1 MTMQTLVNALPAL
14 QKLGKQDLPLKTLY
28 KVSRVLKK
36 LDENLKFYYS
46 QKQDITAKYW
56 TIRDG
61 RAFPKEGCAEECNA
75 KINELLELEV
85 EVDAKLPVKIEPSE
99 NITLS
104 YNDLISL
111 ENIIEFEYED
121 GNTNA

>member
-1 MTMQTLVNALPAL
+1 MKIYEVLAALPAL
-14 QKLGKQDLPLKTLY
+14 QKLGGQDLPLKTLY
-28 KVSRVLKK
+28 RVSRVLKK

-46 QKQDITAKYW
+46 RKEDITAKYC
-56 TIRDG
+56 TVRDG
-61 RAFPKEGCAEECNA
+61 RAFPKEGCKEEYNA

-85 EVDAKLPVKIEPSE
+85 EVDTKLPVKVEPTE

-111 ENIIEFEYED
+111 ENIIEFEYE
-121 GNTNA
+121 GGGEK